1 MSKTRKEKIEQLDNE
16 IVVKRA
22 EYEAL
27 RKEYEAL
34 EDAIRKTR
42 EKLEKLNKK
51 LASGKELTNAELR
64 NKAIYEKNLKEL
76 EARRA
81 GAGTTSTTN
90 TNTANTSV
98 NKNTPPSNTNAGN
111 KNTPTSNN
119 AANKNTPPSST
130 ETALKNSEQKAQET
144 ADAINSEEDKNTKVD
159 DAGSA
164 TKTAKEMANTV
175 DANIEENVPTW
186 FWREAREMAPTDK
199 AKRGFIISDYI
210 TNRLGTALGNT
221 GAIVQNN
228 GGSGGGQ
235 IKAQG
240 GTYIDQYRQGKMEQ
254 ALANRKKKQ
263 DSLMQA
269 QNDILTAV
277 LDSESEVRAIQ
288 NKLRNSGYYNNFN
301 RLTNEQQVYIKGLLY
316 SDTQGKISNAV
327 LGNLINKLLAGEDIS
342 LNELTS
348 TVLVASGIDD
358 AKQITNGANNIL
370 KKAMDAAGKV
380 GEWGEGWLKNYKK
393 AGE

>member
-42 EKLEKLNKK
+42 EKLEKLYKK
-51 LASGKELTNAELR
+51 QASGKELTNAELR

-76 EARRA
+76 EARKA
-81 GAGTTSTTN
+81 NVATPTAKPN
-90 TNTANTSV
+90 AANTSA

-111 KNTPTSNN
+111 KNTLPSNN

-144 ADAINSEEDKNTKVD
+144 ADAMNEGNEKKIG

-370 KKAMDAAGKV
+370 RKAMDAAGKV
-380 GEWGEGWLKNYKK
+380 GEWGEGWLKNYRK